1 MSADRRVLRV
11 GHKGA
16 DLIAPGNTFA
26 SFDAALRAGVDMIE
40 FDVLPEPGTGRLV
53 LAHDYEDAAGRAPHT
68 LAEGLEYLA
77 ADSFAGIEL
86 DVDLKGPGYEL
97 AVVEALR
104 AYDLLDR
111 SLVSTQYRA
120 SLALIRAADPAVRL
134 GWSVPKLKRDPFR
147 SPATAFL
154 AGAGLLFLRAWL
166 PGRAAAAIRA
176 GRCDALM
183 AQWRLV
189 TPRLVRSVRDAGGE
203 LYVWTV
209 DELPRLRMLEGLG
222 VTGVITNDPRLFTE
236 PWHGHDTIRPRV

>member
-1 MSADRRVLRV
+1 MTGRDRMRRV

-26 SFDAALRAGVDMIE
+26 SFDAAAAAGVDMIE
-40 FDVLPEPGTGRLV
+40 FDVLPERGTDRLV
-53 LAHDYEDAAGRAPHT
+53 LAHDHEDAAGRAPHT
-68 LAEGLEYLA
+68 LEEGLEYLA
-77 ADSFAGIEL
+77 AGAFAGIEL

-97 AVVEALR
+97 AVIDALR
-104 AYDLLDR
+104 FRGLLDR
-111 SLVSTQYRA
+111 SLISSQHRA
-120 SLALIRAADPAVRL
+120 SLAAIRAADPAVRL

-147 SPATAFL
+147 SPASALL
-154 AGAGLLFLRAWL
+154 AGAGLPILRAVL

-189 TPRLVRSVRDAGGE
+189 TPGLVRSVRDAGGE

-209 DELPRLRMLEGLG
+209 DDLPRLRMLEALG
-222 VTGVITNDPRLFTE
+222 VTGIITNDPRLFAALT
-236 PWHGHDTIRPRV
+236 